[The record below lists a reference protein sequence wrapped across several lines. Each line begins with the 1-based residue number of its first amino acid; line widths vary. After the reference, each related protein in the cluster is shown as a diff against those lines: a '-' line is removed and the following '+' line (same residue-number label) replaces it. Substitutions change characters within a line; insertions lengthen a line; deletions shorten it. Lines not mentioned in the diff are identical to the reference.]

1 MVNPLQSLR
10 LPLGHPLVEKLC
22 DKSLKDGVKFNEE
35 IPINFKKE
43 VLEED
48 KIKFKQ
54 ALRVLH
60 AIVNNETSLR
70 YLSEE
75 NQKFIEDLAQA
86 KKIANEQIEKTLE
99 IVSTSD
105 VDVDFEKFKNLML
118 NVDFVAV
125 GLKSYSQSQL
135 LDLNGGH
142 WDLEV
147 PGLSKERV
155 TFRFD
160 NLPKDSS
167 DKEMD
172 FYARSSLKDLNKGVV
187 AIDFG
192 TKSTTASYM
201 DKMGTYRLLSIGGL
215 VDDASLTKFENPT
228 IMEFRH
234 KEKFITGYD
243 ALDHRPFT
251 EKNDIEVAQEAQKNA
266 AGVKGNDLYRFFSQL
281 KQWAGA
287 DEKLNFRDFKED
299 FSLESFTNCTD
310 FNPIEIYAYYIGRCI
325 NNMHNGVFLKYFLSY
340 PIKYEKHQAE
350 KIRESFEKG
359 LKKSL
364 PRHVFDDEKTA
375 KTFKVELR
383 ASEPCAYAISALKS
397 YGFFKS
403 DKLDKSI
410 YYGVFD
416 FGGGTTDFDFGKW
429 EKSANPKFLYKMTH
443 FSSGGDKY
451 LGGEN
456 LLELLAWET
465 YAKNFQ
471 ELKAK
476 DVVIAKPNYD
486 RIDTQRFG
494 SFMQNSSGARLN
506 LQTIAS
512 QLRPFLENLD
522 ANIIEAIEENENFE
536 IEGFEK
542 DLKAQ
547 LLDRNGVETDCD
559 LKVDCKELLNL
570 LKDKIN
576 EGVANFF
583 AGFSKVMA
591 ENIIEAIEE
600 NENFEIEGFEKDLKA
615 QLLDRNG
622 VETDCDLK
630 VDCKELLNLLKD
642 KINEGVANFF
652 AGFSKVMAEN
662 IDDQCRAFHIF
673 LGGNASRSVLVKQAF
688 ENAKEK
694 QLKDYHQKTSKDD
707 FKFIIYE
714 PLGTEASDKQI
725 LELTGED
732 VSNTPAY
739 LKPTS
744 KTGVAFGLLESR
756 DKAKGIERL
765 SISSNPVF
773 KYDLG
778 IEIEGKFHAKIHRDS
793 LKPNE
798 YQIFQTKE
806 EWGGFDEL
814 EIRYSDKS
822 LANTNTLNIQD
833 TQMICI
839 ALEEVEEVDVKVC
852 CVDSQSIK
860 VGLFKDGQLIYE
872 SEVEKL

>member
-22 DKSLKDGVKFNEE
+22 KLSLNNKSAFNE
-35 IPINFKKE
+35 KSKVSYKE
-43 VLEED
+43 EVSKED
-48 KIKFKQ
+48 RTKFEQ

-70 YLSEE
+70 YLSDE
-75 NQKFIEDLAQA
+75 NQKFIEDLVQD
-86 KKIANEQIEKTLE
+86 KKITNEKIEKTLE
-99 IVSTSD
+99 IVSYSD
-105 VDVDFEKFKNLML
+105 VDVDFEKFKELML
-118 NVDFVAV
+118 KVDNEAV

-142 WDLEV
+142 WDLEA
-147 PGLSKERV
+147 PSAPKESV

-160 NLPKDSS
+160 NLDSNN
-167 DKEMD
+167 KEMN
-172 FYARSSLKDLNKGVV
+172 FYARSSLKDLKKGVV

-201 DKMGTYRLLSIGGL
+201 DKNGAYRLLSIGGL
-215 VDDASLTKFENPT
+215 VDDTSLAKFENPT
-228 IMEFRH
+228 IMEFRY
-234 KEKFITGYD
+234 KENFRNAYN

-251 EKNDIEVAQEAQKNA
+251 EKNDIEVAHEAQKNA

-287 DEKLNFRDFKED
+287 DEKQNFRDLEED

-310 FNPIEIYAYYIGRCI
+310 FNPIEIYAYCIGRCI
-325 NNMHNGVFLKYFLSY
+325 NNMENGVFLKYFLSY

-350 KIRESFEKG
+350 KIRESFERG

-375 KTFKVELR
+375 KTFKVELK
-383 ASEPCAYAISALKS
+383 ASEPCAYVISALKS
-397 YGFFKS
+397 YGFFRS
-403 DKLDKSI
+403 EKLDKPI

-429 EKSANPKFLYKMTH
+429 EKSASPKFLYKMTH

-456 LLELLAWET
+456 LLELLAWEV
-465 YAKNFQ
+465 YVKNFQ
-471 ELKAK
+471 TLKEK
-476 DVVIAKPNYD
+476 DIVIAKPNYD

-494 SFMQNSSGARLN
+494 SFMQNSREARLN

-512 QLRPFLENLD
+512 TLRPFLENLD
-522 ANIIEAIEENENFE
+522 ADIIEAIEENEEFN

-542 DLKAQ
+542 DFKTM
-547 LLDRNGVETDCD
+547 LLDRNGVETECD
-559 LKVDCKELLNL
+559 LKVDCKELL
-570 LKDKIN
+570 
-576 EGVANFF
+576 
-583 AGFSKVMA
+583 S
-591 ENIIEAIEE
+591 
-600 NENFEIEGFEKDLKA
+600 
-615 QLLDRNG
+615 
-622 VETDCDLK
+622 
-630 VDCKELLNLLKD
+630 LLKD

-662 IDDQCRAFHIF
+662 IDDECRAFHIF
-673 LGGNASRSVLVKQAF
+673 LCGNASKSVLVKQAF

-694 QLKDYHQKTSKDD
+694 QLKDYKQKTSKDD
-707 FKFIIYE
+707 FTFIIYE
-714 PLGTEASDKQI
+714 PLGTEKSDKQI

-739 LKPTS
+739 LKPTC

-756 DKAKGIERL
+756 DKAKGIEMP

-814 EIRYSDKS
+814 EIRYSDKA

-833 TQMICI
+833 TQMISI
-839 ALEEVEEVDVKVC
+839 ALEEHEEVDVKVC

-860 VGLFKDGQLIYE
+860 VGLFKDDQLIYE

>member
-22 DKSLKDGVKFNEE
+22 KLSLNNNAAFNEKSE
-35 IPINFKKE
+35 VNFKEEVSKE
-43 VLEED
+43 D
-48 KIKFKQ
+48 RTKFKQ
-54 ALRVLH
+54 ALIALH
-60 AIVNNETSLR
+60 AIVNNETSSR
-70 YLSEE
+70 YLSDE
-75 NQKFIEDLAQA
+75 NQKFLEDLAQA
-86 KKIANEQIEKTLE
+86 EKITNEQIEKTLE

-105 VDVDFEKFKNLML
+105 VDVDFEKFKDLML
-118 NVDFVAV
+118 KVDSVAV
-125 GLKSYSQSQL
+125 GLKSYSESQL

-147 PGLSKERV
+147 PSTPKERV

-160 NLPKDSS
+160 NLPKDNNK
-167 DKEMD
+167 KEMD
-172 FYARSSLKDLNKGVV
+172 FYARSSLKDLKKGVV

-201 DKMGTYRLLSIGGL
+201 DKTGTYRLLSIGGL
-215 VDDASLTKFENPT
+215 VDDTILTKFENPT
-228 IMEFRH
+228 IMEFRY
-234 KEKFITGYD
+234 KENFRNAYN

-251 EKNDIEVAQEAQKNA
+251 EKNDIEVAHEAQKNA
-266 AGVKGNDLYRFFSQL
+266 VGVKGNDLYRFFSQL

-287 DEKLNFRDFKED
+287 DEKQNFRDLIED
-299 FSLESFTNCTD
+299 FSLESFTHCTG
-310 FNPIEIYAYYIGRCI
+310 FNPIEIYAYCIGRCI
-325 NNMHNGVFLKYFLSY
+325 NNMQNGVFLKYFLSY

-350 KIRESFEKG
+350 KIRESFERG

-403 DKLDKSI
+403 EKLDKPV

-429 EKSANPKFLYKMTH
+429 EKSASPKFLYKMTH

-456 LLELLAWET
+456 LLELLAFEA

-476 DVVIAKPNYD
+476 DIVIAKPNYD

-494 SFMQNSSGARLN
+494 SFMQNSREARLN

-512 QLRPFLENLD
+512 KLRPFLENLD
-522 ANIIEAIEENENFE
+522 ADIIEAIEENEEFS
-536 IEGFEK
+536 IEGFGK
-542 DLKAQ
+542 DFKTM
-547 LLDRNGVETDCD
+547 LLDRNGVETECD

-583 AGFSKVMA
+583 A
-591 ENIIEAIEE
+591 
-600 NENFEIEGFEKDLKA
+600 
-615 QLLDRNG
+615 R
-622 VETDCDLK
+622 
-630 VDCKELLNLLKD
+630 
-642 KINEGVANFF
+642 
-652 AGFSKVMAEN
+652 FSKVMAEN
-662 IDDQCRAFHIF
+662 IDNQCRAFHIF
-673 LGGNASRSVLVKQAF
+673 LGGNASKSVLVKQAF
-688 ENAKEK
+688 GNAKEK
-694 QLKDYHQKTSKDD
+694 QLKDYQQKTSKND
-707 FKFIIYE
+707 FKFVIYE
-714 PLGTEASDKQI
+714 PLGTEKSDKQI

-739 LKPTS
+739 LKPTC

-756 DKAKGIERL
+756 PKVGGIERPP
-765 SISSNPVF
+765 IDSNPVF

-806 EWGGFDEL
+806 EWGGFDGL
-814 EIRYSDKS
+814 EIRYSDKP
-822 LANTNTLNIQD
+822 LANTNTLDIED
-833 TQMICI
+833 TQLIFI
-839 ALEEVEEVDVKVC
+839 ALEEHEEVDVKVC

-860 VGLFKDGQLIYE
+860 VGLFKDDQLIYE
-872 SEVEKL
+872 SEIEKL

>member
-1 MVNPLQSLR
+1 MVKPLQSLE

-22 DKSLKDGVKFNEE
+22 DLSLKDGVKFNEKSE
-35 IPINFKKE
+35 PNFKKE
-43 VLEED
+43 VSEED
-48 KIKFKQ
+48 KIKFNK

-60 AIVNNETSLR
+60 AIANNEASLR
-70 YLSEE
+70 YLSDD
-75 NQKFIEDLAQA
+75 NQKFLEDLAQA
-86 KKIANEQIEKTLE
+86 EKITNKQIEKTLE
-99 IVSTSD
+99 IVSYSD
-105 VDVDFEKFKNLML
+105 VDVDFEELKKLML
-118 NVDFVAV
+118 SVDNIAV

-135 LDLNGGH
+135 LDLDGGH
-142 WDLEV
+142 WDLEAPSV
-147 PGLSKERV
+147 PKERV

-160 NLPKDSS
+160 NLDPNG
-167 DKEMD
+167 KEMD
-172 FYARSSLKDLNKGVV
+172 FYARSSLKDLKKGVV

-201 DKMGTYRLLSIGGL
+201 DETGTYRLLSIGGL

-228 IMEFRH
+228 IVEFRH
-234 KEKFITGYD
+234 RGKFITGYD

-251 EKNDIEVAQEAQKNA
+251 ERNDIEVAHEAQKNA
-266 AGVKGNDLYRFFSQL
+266 SGVKGNDLYRFFSKL

-287 DEKLNFRDFKED
+287 DEKQNFRDLEKD
-299 FSLESFTNCTD
+299 FSLESFTNCTG
-310 FNPIEIYAYYIGRCI
+310 FNPIEIYAYCISRCI

-350 KIRESFEKG
+350 KIRESFERG

-403 DKLDKSI
+403 EKLDKPV

-429 EKSANPKFLYKMTH
+429 EKSANPKFFYKMTH

-471 ELKAK
+471 TLKEK
-476 DVVIAKPNYD
+476 DIVIAKPNYN

-494 SFMQNSSGARLN
+494 SFMQNSREVRLN

-536 IEGFEK
+536 IKGFEK
-542 DLKAQ
+542 DFKAM
-547 LLDRNGVETDCD
+547 LFDRNGVETECD
-559 LKVDCKELLNL
+559 LKVDCKELLSL
-570 LKDKIN
+570 LKDKI
-576 EGVANFF
+576 
-583 AGFSKVMA
+583 
-591 ENIIEAIEE
+591 
-600 NENFEIEGFEKDLKA
+600 D
-615 QLLDRNG
+615 
-622 VETDCDLK
+622 
-630 VDCKELLNLLKD
+630 
-642 KINEGVANFF
+642 EGVANFF

-662 IDDQCRAFHIF
+662 IDPQCNEFHIL
-673 LGGNASRSVLVKQAF
+673 LGGNASRSALVKQAF

-694 QLKDYHQKTSKDD
+694 QLKDYQQKTSKND

-714 PLGTEASDKQI
+714 PLGTEKSDKQI

-739 LKPTS
+739 LKPTC

-756 DKAKGIERL
+756 DRTKGIERP

-822 LANTNTLNIQD
+822 LANTNTLDIQD
-833 TQMICI
+833 TQMISI

-860 VGLFKDGQLIYE
+860 VRLFKDGQLIYE

>member
-1 MVNPLQSLR
+1 MVTPLQSLR

-22 DKSLKDGVKFNEE
+22 ELSLNNKAAFNE
-35 IPINFKKE
+35 KSGVSYKE
-43 VLEED
+43 EVSKED
-48 KIKFKQ
+48 RTKFEQ
-54 ALRVLH
+54 VLRVLH

-70 YLSEE
+70 YLSDEK
-75 NQKFIEDLAQA
+75 QKFIEDLVQD
-86 KKIANEQIEKTLE
+86 KKITNEKIEKTLE
-99 IVSTSD
+99 IVSISD
-105 VDVDFEKFKNLML
+105 VDVDFEEFKKLML
-118 NVDFVAV
+118 EVDFAAV

-135 LDLNGGH
+135 FDLDGGH

-147 PGLSKERV
+147 PSAPKERV
-155 TFRFD
+155 TFMFD
-160 NLPKDSS
+160 NLDPNG
-167 DKEMD
+167 KEMD
-172 FYARSSLKDLNKGVV
+172 FYARSSLKDLKKGVV

-201 DKMGTYRLLSIGGL
+201 DENGKYRLLSIGGL
-215 VDDASLTKFENPT
+215 VDDASPTKFENPT

-234 KEKFITGYD
+234 RKKFIIEYN

-251 EKNDIEVAQEAQKNA
+251 EKNDIEVAHEAQKNA

-287 DEKLNFRDFKED
+287 DEKQNFRDLIED
-299 FSLESFTNCTD
+299 FSLESFTNCTG

-325 NNMHNGVFLKYFLSY
+325 NNMENGVFLKYFLSY

-350 KIRESFEKG
+350 KIRESFERG

-375 KTFKVELR
+375 KMFKVELR

-403 DKLDKSI
+403 EKLDKPV

-429 EKSANPKFLYKMTH
+429 EKSANPKFLYKMTP

-456 LLELLAWET
+456 LLELLAFEA
-465 YAKNFQ
+465 YGQNFQ
-471 ELKAK
+471 TLKAK
-476 DVVIAKPNYD
+476 DIVIAKPNYD

-494 SFMQNSSGARLN
+494 SFMQNSSGARLS

-512 QLRPFLENLD
+512 KLRPFLENLD
-522 ANIIEAIEENENFE
+522 ANIIEAIEENEEFE

-542 DLKAQ
+542 EFKIQ
-547 LLDRNGVETDCD
+547 LFDRNGVET
-559 LKVDCKELLNL
+559 E
-570 LKDKIN
+570 
-576 EGVANFF
+576 
-583 AGFSKVMA
+583 
-591 ENIIEAIEE
+591 
-600 NENFEIEGFEKDLKA
+600 
-615 QLLDRNG
+615 
-622 VETDCDLK
+622 CDLK

-662 IDDQCRAFHIF
+662 IDPQCNEFHIF

-694 QLKDYHQKTSKDD
+694 QLKDYKQKTSKDD
-707 FKFIIYE
+707 FAFIIYE
-714 PLGTEASDKQI
+714 PLGTEKSDKQI

-739 LKPTS
+739 LKPTC

-756 DKAKGIERL
+756 NKAQGIEMP

-778 IEIEGKFHAKIHRDS
+778 IEREGKFHTRISRDS

-806 EWGGFDEL
+806 EWGGFDGL

-822 LANTNTLNIQD
+822 LANTNTLSIHD
-833 TQMICI
+833 TQLISI
-839 ALEEVEEVDVKVC
+839 ALEEVEEVDMKVC

-860 VGLFKDGQLIYE
+860 VGLFKDDQLIYE
-872 SEVEKL
+872 SEAEKL

>member
-1 MVNPLQSLR
+1 MVKEKSLE

-22 DKSLKDGVKFNEE
+22 DRSLKDGVKFNEKIE
-35 IPINFKKE
+35 LNFKKE

-60 AIVNNETSLR
+60 AIVNNSASLR
-70 YLSEE
+70 YLSDG
-75 NQKFIEDLAQA
+75 NQKFLESLAQA
-86 KKIANEQIEKTLE
+86 EKITNEQIEKTLE
-99 IVSTSD
+99 IVSYSD
-105 VDVDFEKFKNLML
+105 VDVDFEKFKDLML
-118 NVDFVAV
+118 KVDNEAV
-125 GLKSYSQSQL
+125 GVGIYSESQL

-142 WDLEV
+142 WDLEA
-147 PGLSKERV
+147 PSAPKERV

-160 NLPKDSS
+160 NLDSS
-167 DKEMD
+167 GKEMH
-172 FYARSSLKDLNKGVV
+172 FYARSSLNDLKKGVV

-201 DKMGTYRLLSIGGL
+201 DETGTYRLLSIGGL

-228 IMEFRH
+228 IMEFRC
-234 KEKFITGYD
+234 KENFLNAYK

-251 EKNDIEVAQEAQKNA
+251 EHNDIEVAYEAQKNA
-266 AGVKGNDLYRFFSQL
+266 AGVKGNGLYRFFSKL

-287 DEKLNFRDFKED
+287 DEKQNFKDLDDD
-299 FSLESFTNCTD
+299 FSLESFTHCTG

-350 KIRESFEKG
+350 KIRESFERG

-403 DKLDKSI
+403 EKLDKPV

-429 EKSANPKFLYKMTH
+429 EKSASPKFLYKMTH

-456 LLELLAWET
+456 LLELLAWEA

-476 DVVIAKPNYD
+476 DIVIAKPNYD

-494 SFMQNSSGARLN
+494 SFMQNSREARLN

-512 QLRPFLENLD
+512 TLRPFLENLD
-522 ANIIEAIEENENFE
+522 ADIIEAIEENEEFN

-542 DLKAQ
+542 DFKAM
-547 LLDRNGVETDCD
+547 LLDRNGVE
-559 LKVDCKELLNL
+559 
-570 LKDKIN
+570 
-576 EGVANFF
+576 
-583 AGFSKVMA
+583 A
-591 ENIIEAIEE
+591 E
-600 NENFEIEGFEKDLKA
+600 
-615 QLLDRNG
+615 
-622 VETDCDLK
+622 CDLK

-673 LGGNASRSVLVKQAF
+673 LGGNASKSVLVKQAF

-694 QLKDYHQKTSKDD
+694 QLKDYQQKTSKDD
-707 FKFIIYE
+707 FIFIIYE

-732 VSNTPAY
+732 VSNMPAY
-739 LKPTS
+739 LKPTC

-756 DKAKGIERL
+756 DKAKGIEMP
-765 SISSNPVF
+765 SIDSNPVF

-833 TQMICI
+833 TQMIFI

-860 VGLFKDGQLIYE
+860 VGLFKDDQLIYE

>member
-1 MVNPLQSLR
+1 MVKLLQSLE

-22 DKSLKDGVKFNEE
+22 DRSLKDGVKFNEKSE
-35 IPINFKKE
+35 PIFKEE

-60 AIVNNETSLR
+60 AIENNSTSLK
-70 YLSEE
+70 YPSDE
-75 NQKFIEDLAQA
+75 NQKFLEDLAQA
-86 KKIANEQIEKTLE
+86 EKITNKQIEKTLE

-105 VDVDFEKFKNLML
+105 VDVDFEEFKDLML
-118 NVDFVAV
+118 KVDNTAV

-135 LDLNGGH
+135 LDLDGGH
-142 WDLEV
+142 WDLEA
-147 PGLSKERV
+147 PSAPKERV

-160 NLPKDSS
+160 NLDPNG
-167 DKEMD
+167 KEMH
-172 FYARSSLKDLNKGVV
+172 FYVRSSLKDLKKGVV

-201 DKMGTYRLLSIGGL
+201 DETGTYRLLSIGGL

-228 IMEFRH
+228 IVEFRH
-234 KEKFITGYD
+234 RGKFITEYD
-243 ALDHRPFT
+243 ALKHRPFT
-251 EKNDIEVAQEAQKNA
+251 EKNHIEVAHEAQKNA
-266 AGVKGNDLYRFFSQL
+266 EGVKGNDLYRFFSKL

-287 DEKLNFRDFKED
+287 DEKQNFRDLEED
-299 FSLESFTNCTD
+299 FSLESFTNCTG

-350 KIRESFEKG
+350 KIRESFERG

-403 DKLDKSI
+403 EKLDKPV

-429 EKSANPKFLYKMTH
+429 EKSASPKFLYKMTH

-456 LLELLAWET
+456 LLELLAWEA

-512 QLRPFLENLD
+512 TLRPFLENLD
-522 ANIIEAIEENENFE
+522 ANIIEAIEENEEFE

-542 DLKAQ
+542 DFKAM
-547 LLDRNGVETDCD
+547 LLDRNGVE
-559 LKVDCKELLNL
+559 
-570 LKDKIN
+570 
-576 EGVANFF
+576 
-583 AGFSKVMA
+583 A
-591 ENIIEAIEE
+591 E
-600 NENFEIEGFEKDLKA
+600 
-615 QLLDRNG
+615 
-622 VETDCDLK
+622 CDLK

-662 IDDQCRAFHIF
+662 IDNQCREFHIF

-707 FKFIIYE
+707 LTFILYE

-732 VSNTPAY
+732 TSKIPPY
-739 LKPTS
+739 LKPTC

-756 DKAKGIERL
+756 PKAGGIERP
-765 SISSNPVF
+765 SIDSNPVF

-778 IEIEGKFHAKIHRDS
+778 IEREGKFHTRISRDS

-806 EWGGFDEL
+806 EWGGFDGL

-822 LANTNTLNIQD
+822 LANTNTLSIHD
-833 TQMICI
+833 TQLIFI
-839 ALEEVEEVDVKVC
+839 ALEEHEEVDVKVC
-852 CVDSQSIK
+852 CVD
-860 VGLFKDGQLIYE
+860 
-872 SEVEKL
+872 

>member
-1 MVNPLQSLR
+1 M
-10 LPLGHPLVEKLC
+10 
-22 DKSLKDGVKFNEE
+22 
-35 IPINFKKE
+35 
-43 VLEED
+43 
-48 KIKFKQ
+48 
-54 ALRVLH
+54 
-60 AIVNNETSLR
+60 
-70 YLSEE
+70 
-75 NQKFIEDLAQA
+75 
-86 KKIANEQIEKTLE
+86 
-99 IVSTSD
+99 
-105 VDVDFEKFKNLML
+105 
-118 NVDFVAV
+118 
-125 GLKSYSQSQL
+125 
-135 LDLNGGH
+135 
-142 WDLEV
+142 
-147 PGLSKERV
+147 
-155 TFRFD
+155 
-160 NLPKDSS
+160 
-167 DKEMD
+167 
-172 FYARSSLKDLNKGVV
+172 
-187 AIDFG
+187 
-192 TKSTTASYM
+192 
-201 DKMGTYRLLSIGGL
+201 
-215 VDDASLTKFENPT
+215 
-228 IMEFRH
+228 
-234 KEKFITGYD
+234 
-243 ALDHRPFT
+243 
-251 EKNDIEVAQEAQKNA
+251 
-266 AGVKGNDLYRFFSQL
+266 
-281 KQWAGA
+281 
-287 DEKLNFRDFKED
+287 
-299 FSLESFTNCTD
+299 
-310 FNPIEIYAYYIGRCI
+310 
-325 NNMHNGVFLKYFLSY
+325 
-340 PIKYEKHQAE
+340 
-350 KIRESFEKG
+350 
-359 LKKSL
+359 
-364 PRHVFDDEKTA
+364 
-375 KTFKVELR
+375 
-383 ASEPCAYAISALKS
+383 
-397 YGFFKS
+397 
-403 DKLDKSI
+403 
-410 YYGVFD
+410 FD

-456 LLELLAWET
+456 LLELLAWEM

-512 QLRPFLENLD
+512 ELRPFLENLD

-536 IEGFEK
+536 IKDFKEK
-542 DLKAQ
+542 SKDHTMSLETME
-547 LLDRNGVETDCD
+547 LLDRNG
-559 LKVDCKELLNL
+559 KA
-570 LKDKIN
+570 
-576 EGVANFF
+576 VA
-583 AGFSKVMA
+583 
-591 ENIIEAIEE
+591 
-600 NENFEIEGFEKDLKA
+600 EIGL
-615 QLLDRNG
+615 Q
-622 VETDCDLK
+622 

-673 LGGNASRSVLVKQAF
+673 LGGNASRSALVKQAF

-732 VSNTPAY
+732 ISNTPAY
-739 LKPTS
+739 LKPTC

-756 DKAKGIERL
+756 DKPNWIERPF
-765 SISSNPVF
+765 ISSNPVF

-798 YQIFQTKE
+798 YRIFQTKE

-814 EIRYSDKS
+814 EIRYSDKA
-822 LANTNTLNIQD
+822 LANTNTLDIKD
-833 TQMICI
+833 TQMIPI

>member
-1 MVNPLQSLR
+1 M
-10 LPLGHPLVEKLC
+10 PLGHPLVEKLC
-22 DKSLKDGVKFNEE
+22 DRSLKDGVKFNEKSE
-35 IPINFKKE
+35 PNFKDE
-43 VLEED
+43 VSEED

-70 YLSEE
+70 YLSDE
-75 NQKFIEDLAQA
+75 NQKFLEDLAQA

-99 IVSTSD
+99 IVSISD
-105 VDVDFEKFKNLML
+105 VDVDFEKFKELML
-118 NVDFVAV
+118 KGDNEAV

-147 PGLSKERV
+147 PSVPKESV

-160 NLPKDSS
+160 NLPKNPDNPS
-167 DKEMD
+167 KEEN
-172 FYARSSLKDLNKGVV
+172 FYARSSLKDLNKHGVV

-201 DKMGTYRLLSIGGL
+201 DKTGTYRLLSIGGL
-215 VDDASLTKFENPT
+215 VDDTSLTKFENPT

-234 KEKFITGYD
+234 RKKFITEYN

-251 EKNDIEVAQEAQKNA
+251 EKNHIEVAHEAQKNLSNTQ
-266 AGVKGNDLYRFFSQL
+266 GNHLYRFFSQL

-287 DEKLNFRDFKED
+287 DEKQNFKDFKDD

-350 KIRESFEKG
+350 KIRESFERG

-375 KTFKVELR
+375 KTFKVELK

-403 DKLDKSI
+403 EKLDKPV

-429 EKSANPKFLYKMTH
+429 EKSANPKFAYKMTH

-456 LLELLAWET
+456 LLELLAWEV

-471 ELKAK
+471 ELKEK
-476 DVVIAKPNYD
+476 DIVIAKPNYD

-522 ANIIEAIEENENFE
+522 ANIVEAIEENEEFS
-536 IEGFEK
+536 IESFEK
-542 DLKAQ
+542 DFKTMLF
-547 LLDRNGVETDCD
+547 DRNGVETECD
-559 LKVDCKELLNL
+559 LKVDCKELLSL
-570 LKDKIN
+570 LKDKI
-576 EGVANFF
+576 
-583 AGFSKVMA
+583 
-591 ENIIEAIEE
+591 
-600 NENFEIEGFEKDLKA
+600 D
-615 QLLDRNG
+615 
-622 VETDCDLK
+622 
-630 VDCKELLNLLKD
+630 
-642 KINEGVANFF
+642 EGVANFF

-688 ENAKEK
+688 ENAKEE
-694 QLKDYHQKTSKDD
+694 QLKDYKQKTSKDD
-707 FKFIIYE
+707 FKFILYE
-714 PLGTEASDKQI
+714 PLGTEKSDKQI

-732 VSNTPAY
+732 VSNKPAY
-739 LKPTS
+739 LKATC

-756 DKAKGIERL
+756 DKAKGIERP
-765 SISSNPVF
+765 SIDSNPVF
-773 KYDLG
+773 KCDLG

-814 EIRYSDKS
+814 EIRYSDKA
-822 LANTNTLNIQD
+822 LANTNTLNIKD
-833 TQMICI
+833 TQMISI
-839 ALEEVEEVDVKVC
+839 ALEEHEEMDVKVC

-860 VGLFKDGQLIYE
+860 VGLFKDDQLIYE
-872 SEVEKL
+872 SEAEKL

>member
-1 MVNPLQSLR
+1 M
-10 LPLGHPLVEKLC
+10 
-22 DKSLKDGVKFNEE
+22 
-35 IPINFKKE
+35 
-43 VLEED
+43 
-48 KIKFKQ
+48 
-54 ALRVLH
+54 
-60 AIVNNETSLR
+60 
-70 YLSEE
+70 
-75 NQKFIEDLAQA
+75 
-86 KKIANEQIEKTLE
+86 
-99 IVSTSD
+99 
-105 VDVDFEKFKNLML
+105 
-118 NVDFVAV
+118 
-125 GLKSYSQSQL
+125 
-135 LDLNGGH
+135 
-142 WDLEV
+142 
-147 PGLSKERV
+147 
-155 TFRFD
+155 
-160 NLPKDSS
+160 
-167 DKEMD
+167 
-172 FYARSSLKDLNKGVV
+172 
-187 AIDFG
+187 
-192 TKSTTASYM
+192 
-201 DKMGTYRLLSIGGL
+201 
-215 VDDASLTKFENPT
+215 
-228 IMEFRH
+228 
-234 KEKFITGYD
+234 
-243 ALDHRPFT
+243 
-251 EKNDIEVAQEAQKNA
+251 
-266 AGVKGNDLYRFFSQL
+266 

-287 DEKLNFRDFKED
+287 DEKQNFRDLEED
-299 FSLESFTNCTD
+299 FSLESFTDCTG

-340 PIKYEKHQAE
+340 PVKYEKHQAE
-350 KIRESFEKG
+350 KIRESFERG

-383 ASEPCAYAISALKS
+383 ASEPCAYDISALKS

-403 DKLDKSI
+403 EKLDKPV

-429 EKSANPKFLYKMTH
+429 EKSTSHKFFYKMMH

-456 LLELLAWET
+456 LLELLAWEA
-465 YAKNFQ
+465 YAQNFQ

-476 DVVIAKPNYD
+476 DIVIAKPNYD
-486 RIDTQRFG
+486 RIDMQRFG

-512 QLRPFLENLD
+512 QLRPFLEKLD
-522 ANIIEAIEENENFE
+522 ANIIETIEEGEEFE

-542 DLKAQ
+542 EFKIQ
-547 LLDRNGVETDCD
+547 LFDRNGEA
-559 LKVDCKELLNL
+559 
-570 LKDKIN
+570 KDT
-576 EGVANFF
+576 
-583 AGFSKVMA
+583 
-591 ENIIEAIEE
+591 
-600 NENFEIEGFEKDLKA
+600 
-615 QLLDRNG
+615 Q
-622 VETDCDLK
+622 LK

-673 LGGNASRSVLVKQAF
+673 LGGNASRSLLVKQAF

-694 QLKDYHQKTSKDD
+694 QLKDYNQKTSKDD
-707 FKFIIYE
+707 FTFILYE
-714 PLGTEASDKQI
+714 PLGTEKSDKQI

-739 LKPTS
+739 LKATC

-756 DKAKGIERL
+756 PKAGGIERP

-814 EIRYSDKS
+814 EIRYSDKA
-822 LANTNTLNIQD
+822 LANTNTLDIQD
-833 TQMICI
+833 TQMISI
-839 ALEEVEEVDVKVC
+839 ALEEHEEVDVKVC

-860 VGLFKDGQLIYE
+860 VGLFKDDQLIYE

>member
-10 LPLGHPLVEKLC
+10 LPIGHPLVEILC
-22 DKSLKDGVKFNEE
+22 ELSLNNKAVFNEE
-35 IPINFKKE
+35 IPIHFKEEVSKE
-43 VLEED
+43 D
-48 KIKFKQ
+48 RTKFEQ

-60 AIVNNETSLR
+60 AIVNNETSSR
-70 YLSEE
+70 YLSDE
-75 NQKFIEDLAQA
+75 NQKFIEDLAQD
-86 KKIANEQIEKTLE
+86 KKITNEKIEKTLE
-99 IVSTSD
+99 IVSYSG
-105 VDVDFEKFKNLML
+105 VDVDFEKFKELML
-118 NVDFVAV
+118 KVDNEAV

-135 LDLNGGH
+135 LNLDGGH
-142 WDLEV
+142 WDLDV
-147 PGLSKERV
+147 PSSSKESV

-160 NLPKDSS
+160 NLPKNPNDPS
-167 DKEMD
+167 KEEN

-215 VDDASLTKFENPT
+215 VDDTILTKFENPT

-234 KEKFITGYD
+234 RKKFITEYN

-251 EKNDIEVAQEAQKNA
+251 EHNDMGVAHEAQKNLSHTQ
-266 AGVKGNDLYRFFSQL
+266 GNQLYRFFSQL

-287 DEKLNFRDFKED
+287 DEKQNFRDLIED

-325 NNMHNGVFLKYFLSY
+325 NNMQNGVFLKYFLSY
-340 PIKYEKHQAE
+340 PVKYEKHQAE

-364 PRHVFDDEKTA
+364 PRHVFGDEKTA

-403 DKLDKSI
+403 EKLDKPI

-429 EKSANPKFLYKMTH
+429 EKSANPKFAYKMTH

-456 LLELLAWET
+456 LLELLAFEA
-465 YAKNFQ
+465 YGQNFQ
-471 ELKAK
+471 TLKEK
-476 DVVIAKPNYD
+476 DIVIAKPNYD
-486 RIDTQRFG
+486 GINEQRFG
-494 SFMQNSSGARLN
+494 SFMQKSNTARLN

-512 QLRPFLENLD
+512 KLRPFLENLD
-522 ANIIEAIEENENFE
+522 ADIIEAIEENEEFN

-542 DLKAQ
+542 DFKAM
-547 LLDRNGVETDCD
+547 LFDRNGVETECD
-559 LKVDCKELLNL
+559 LKVDCKELL
-570 LKDKIN
+570 
-576 EGVANFF
+576 
-583 AGFSKVMA
+583 S
-591 ENIIEAIEE
+591 
-600 NENFEIEGFEKDLKA
+600 
-615 QLLDRNG
+615 
-622 VETDCDLK
+622 
-630 VDCKELLNLLKD
+630 LLKD

-662 IDDQCRAFHIF
+662 IDDQCRAFHVF

-694 QLKDYHQKTSKDD
+694 QLKDYQQKTSKDD
-707 FKFIIYE
+707 FTFIIYE

-732 VSNTPAY
+732 ISNTPAY
-739 LKPTS
+739 LKPTC

-756 DKAKGIERL
+756 DKAKGIEMP

-778 IEIEGKFHAKIHRDS
+778 IEREGKFHAKIHRDS

-814 EIRYSDKS
+814 EIRYSDKP

-833 TQMICI
+833 TQLIFI
-839 ALEEVEEVDVKVC
+839 ALEEHEEVDVKVC

>member
-1 MVNPLQSLR
+1 MVTPLQSLR
-10 LPLGHPLVEKLC
+10 LPLGHPLVKKLC
-22 DKSLKDGVKFNEE
+22 DRSLKDGVAFNEKSGV
-35 IPINFKKE
+35 NFKEEVSKE
-43 VLEED
+43 D
-48 KIKFKQ
+48 RTKFEK

-70 YLSEE
+70 YLSDE
-75 NQKFIEDLAQA
+75 NQKFIEDLVQD
-86 KKIANEQIEKTLE
+86 KKIANEKIEKTLE
-99 IVSTSD
+99 IVSYSD
-105 VDVDFEKFKNLML
+105 VDVDFEKFKELML
-118 NVDFVAV
+118 NVDSVAV

-135 LDLNGGH
+135 LDLDGEH

-147 PGLSKERV
+147 SSAPKESV

-160 NLPKDSS
+160 NLDSNN
-167 DKEMD
+167 KEMN

-192 TKSTTASYM
+192 TKSTTASYK
-201 DKMGTYRLLSIGGL
+201 DKNGDCRLLSIGGL

-234 KEKFITGYD
+234 RDAFLETYN

-251 EKNDIEVAQEAQKNA
+251 EKDDIEVAHEAQKNA
-266 AGVKGNDLYRFFSQL
+266 VGVKRNDLYRFFSKL

-287 DEKLNFRDFKED
+287 DEKQNFRDLIED
-299 FSLESFTNCTD
+299 FSLERFTNCTD

-325 NNMHNGVFLKYFLSY
+325 NNMENGVFLKYFLSY

-350 KIRESFEKG
+350 KIRESFERG

-403 DKLDKSI
+403 EKLDKPV

-429 EKSANPKFLYKMTH
+429 EKSASPKFLYKMTH

-456 LLELLAWET
+456 LLELLAWEA

-476 DVVIAKPNYD
+476 DIVIAKPNYD

-506 LQTIAS
+506 LQEIAS
-512 QLRPFLENLD
+512 KLRPFLENLD
-522 ANIIEAIEENENFE
+522 ADIIEAIEENENFE
-536 IEGFEK
+536 IKGFEK
-542 DLKAQ
+542 DFKTMLF
-547 LLDRNGVETDCD
+547 DRNGVETEYD

-576 EGVANFF
+576 E
-583 AGFSKVMA
+583 S
-591 ENIIEAIEE
+591 
-600 NENFEIEGFEKDLKA
+600 
-615 QLLDRNG
+615 
-622 VETDCDLK
+622 
-630 VDCKELLNLLKD
+630 
-642 KINEGVANFF
+642 VANFF

-662 IDDQCRAFHIF
+662 IDDECRAFHIF
-673 LGGNASRSVLVKQAF
+673 LGGNASRSALVKQAF

-694 QLKDYHQKTSKDD
+694 QLKDYKQKTSKDD
-707 FKFIIYE
+707 FTFIIYE
-714 PLGTEASDKQI
+714 PLGTEKSDKQI

-739 LKPTS
+739 LKPTC

-756 DKAKGIERL
+756 DKAKGIEMP
-765 SISSNPVF
+765 SISTNPVF

-778 IEIEGKFHAKIHRDS
+778 VEIEGKFHAKIHRDS

-806 EWGGFDEL
+806 KWGGFDEL
-814 EIRYSDKS
+814 EIRYSDKA
-822 LANTNTLNIQD
+822 LANTNTLNIKD
-833 TQMICI
+833 TQMISI
-839 ALEEVEEVDVKVC
+839 ALEEHEEVDVKVC

-860 VGLFKDGQLIYE
+860 VGLFKDDQLIYE

>member
-1 MVNPLQSLR
+1 MVTPLQSLR

-22 DKSLKDGVKFNEE
+22 NRSLKDGVKFNEE
-35 IPINFKKE
+35 IPIHFKKE

-48 KIKFKQ
+48 RTKFKQ
-54 ALRVLH
+54 ALWVLH

-70 YLSEE
+70 YLSDD
-75 NQKFIEDLAQA
+75 NQKFLESLAQA
-86 KKIANEQIEKTLE
+86 EKITNEQIEKTLE
-99 IVSTSD
+99 IVSYSD
-105 VDVDFEKFKNLML
+105 VDVDFEAFKELML
-118 NVDFVAV
+118 NVDNIAV
-125 GLKSYSQSQL
+125 GVGIYSQSQL
-135 LDLNGGH
+135 LDLNGGY

-147 PGLSKERV
+147 PGLPKERV

-160 NLPKDSS
+160 NLDSNN
-167 DKEMD
+167 KEMN
-172 FYARSSLKDLNKGVV
+172 FYARSSLKDLNKGVA

-201 DKMGTYRLLSIGGL
+201 DETGTYRLLSIGRN
-215 VDDASLTKFENPT
+215 VDDASPTKFENPT
-228 IMEFRH
+228 IMEFRY
-234 KEKFITGYD
+234 KENFRNAYD
-243 ALDHRPFT
+243 VLDHRPFT
-251 EKNDIEVAQEAQKNA
+251 EKNHIEVAQEAQKNA
-266 AGVKGNDLYRFFSQL
+266 AGVKGNDLYRFFSKL

-287 DEKLNFRDFKED
+287 DEKQNFKDLDED
-299 FSLESFTNCTD
+299 FSLESFTNCTG

-403 DKLDKSI
+403 EKLDKPV

-429 EKSANPKFLYKMTH
+429 EKSTSPKFLYKMTH

-456 LLELLAWET
+456 LLELLAFEV

-476 DVVIAKPNYD
+476 DIVIAKPNYD

-494 SFMQNSSGARLN
+494 SFMQNSREARLN
-506 LQTIAS
+506 LQEIAS
-512 QLRPFLENLD
+512 KLRPFLENLD
-522 ANIIEAIEENENFE
+522 ADIIEAIEENEEFN

-542 DLKAQ
+542 DFKVQ
-547 LLDRNGVETDCD
+547 LFDRNGVETECY
-559 LKVDCKELLNL
+559 
-570 LKDKIN
+570 
-576 EGVANFF
+576 
-583 AGFSKVMA
+583 
-591 ENIIEAIEE
+591 
-600 NENFEIEGFEKDLKA
+600 
-615 QLLDRNG
+615 
-622 VETDCDLK
+622 LK

-673 LGGNASRSVLVKQAF
+673 LGGNASKSVLVKQAF

-694 QLKDYHQKTSKDD
+694 QLKDYQQKTSKND
-707 FKFIIYE
+707 FTFIIYE

-739 LKPTS
+739 LKPTC

-756 DKAKGIERL
+756 PKAGGIERP

-793 LKPNE
+793 LKPDE

-806 EWGGFDEL
+806 KWGGFDEL
-814 EIRYSDKS
+814 EIRYSDKA
-822 LANTNTLNIQD
+822 LANTNTLNIKD
-833 TQMICI
+833 TQLIFI
-839 ALEEVEEVDVKVC
+839 ALEEHEEVDVKVC